1 MGPPPGGLHK
11 GTPGR
16 ARKPPGTRRWAPGSW
31 GVFPSPSRPLPI
43 PRARAPHPL
52 TLPALAPQ
60 HSRQPR
66 GSLLEAAPAL
76 AAGKEPGLH
85 REVPSWHL
93 PRAAETSTPRCGW
106 QGPGLTVAA
115 ETGGRGL
122 GGSPCVVRDPQKLTE
137 KCRGV
142 SGGGSLR
149 EGAPALGSACSWAS
163 RKTTRRSLRE
173 GDFLPWPLSAWEN
186 YLPLRTPSPLT
197 LPASSKLCSGP
208 QGYSRW
214 VCWTLPIPLLSS
226 PGLPASGP
234 GPQTAPTGW
243 KGVSGPP
250 SHSLAPPAPG
260 QGIPPLRPAPQPSDP
275 THILPHIQG
284 ERGNQHSP
292 SLLPDQYPPLPTIG
306 TPHQHK
312 HYHKCFLEKEK

>member
-11 GTPGR
+11 GTPGS
-16 ARKPPGTRRWAPGSW
+16 ARKPPGPRRWAPGSW
-31 GVFPSPSRPLPI
+31 GVFPSPCRPLPT
-43 PRARAPHPL
+43 PTARAPHPL
-52 TLPALAPQ
+52 PLPALAPQ

-76 AAGKEPGLH
+76 AAGEEPGLH

-93 PRAAETSTPRCGW
+93 PRAAETSTPQCGCGW
-106 QGPGLTVAA
+106 QGPELTVAA
-115 ETGGRGL
+115 GTGGREL

-149 EGAPALGSACSWAS
+149 EGAPGLGSARSWAS

-173 GDFLPWPLSAWEN
+173 GDFLPWSLSAWEN
-186 YLPLRTPSPLT
+186 YLPPRTPSPLP

-208 QGYSRW
+208 QGYTRW
-214 VCWTLPIPLLSS
+214 VCWTLPIPLLSP

-234 GPQTAPTGW
+234 GSQTAPTGW

-250 SHSLAPPAPG
+250 GHSLAPHPRLGDSSTLPSSPA
-260 QGIPPLRPAPQPSDP
+260 LRPDTHPPPHPGRTGESAQPL
-275 THILPHIQG
+275 T
-284 ERGNQHSP
+284 
-292 SLLPDQYPPLPTIG
+292 PPRSVPTI
-306 TPHQHK
+306 TNHRHPSPTQA
-312 HYHKCFLEKEK
+312 LS